1 MIKEIASTKNETYKY
16 IKSLQTK
23 KARTKNRQYTIE
35 GVKSVRDA
43 IISGADIAYIAV
55 SDKLKEEFAVK
66 NIYVIKDDIFQALCD
81 TDTPQ
86 GVIAVINMPREDVK
100 AEDKDLYLLCDKVN
114 DPGNMGTIIRICD
127 AADCGLLLMEDT
139 VDIYSPKTVRASMG
153 SFFHIKARLGLNKED
168 ILKMKADGYKVISG
182 ALSSNTIDFKKADYS
197 GKTIIVVGNEANGI
211 TDEILSISDTMVKIP
226 IYGQAE
232 SLNVAVAASLLV
244 YEAKRNG

>member
-1 MIKEIASTKNETYKY
+1 MMKEITSTKNETYKY
-16 IKSLQTK
+16 IKSLKTK
-23 KARTKNRQYTIE
+23 KARMKTRQYTIE
-35 GVKSVRDA
+35 GIKSVRDA
-43 IISGADIAYIAV
+43 ISAGADIDFIAV
-55 SDKLKEEFAVK
+55 SDKLQESFNFT
-66 NIYVIKDDIFQALCD
+66 NIYMVADEIFAPLCD

-86 GVIAVINMPREDVK
+86 GVLAVINMPDADEK
-100 AEDKDLYLLCDKVN
+100 ALDRDLYLLCDKVN

-153 SFFHIKARLGLNKED
+153 SFFHIKAKCGLTKAD
-168 ILKMKADGYKVISG
+168 ILKMKEDGYKIISG
-182 ALSSNTIDFKKADYS
+182 ALTDNTIDFKDADYS

-211 TDEILSISDTMVKIP
+211 TDEILSISDTIVKIP

-244 YEAKRNG
+244 YEAKR

>member
-1 MIKEIASTKNETYKY
+1 MKEITSTKNETYKY

-35 GVKSVRDA
+35 GIKSVKDA
-43 IISGADIAYIAV
+43 IKAGADIAFIAV
-55 SDKLKEEFAVK
+55 SDKLQEEFFVE
-66 NIYVIKDDIFQALCD
+66 NIYVIKDEIFAPLCD

-86 GVIAVINMPREDVK
+86 GVLAVINMPTDDEKGFDR
-100 AEDKDLYLLCDKVN
+100 DLYLLCDKVN

-153 SFFHIKARLGLNKED
+153 SFFHIRAESGLTKAD
-168 ILKMKADGYKVISG
+168 ILKMKENGYKVISG
-182 ALSSNTIDFKKADYS
+182 ALSENTIDFKDADYS

-211 TDEILSISDTMVKIP
+211 TDEILSISDTIVKIP
-226 IYGQAE
+226 IYGGAE

-244 YEAKRNG
+244 YEAKR